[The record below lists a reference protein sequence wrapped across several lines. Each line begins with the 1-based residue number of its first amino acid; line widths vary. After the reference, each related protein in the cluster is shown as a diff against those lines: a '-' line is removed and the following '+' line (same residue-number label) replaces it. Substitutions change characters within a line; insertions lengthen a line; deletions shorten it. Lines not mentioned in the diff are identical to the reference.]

1 MTMPASTVDGSR
13 ERVTVGRVAGVFGTR
28 GWLRVV
34 SYTRPPDNL
43 LQYTPWWLHTAAGW
57 QAWQVVA
64 ARRHH
69 GGLIVHLAGID
80 DRAQAAALIRCDIA
94 IERAQLLPAAPGE
107 YYWVDLV
114 GLTVRNRAGLD
125 LGRVRGLFET
135 AAHDVLRVV
144 DSDGR
149 ERLIPFVQ
157 GVYVDTVNL
166 VARELWVDWH
176 PDD

>member
-1 MTMPASTVDGSR
+1 MTMPASPVDDAQ
-13 ERVTVGRVAGVFGTR
+13 ERVTVGRIAGVFGTR
-28 GWLRVV
+28 GWLRVI

-43 LQYTPWWLHTAAGW
+43 LQYTPWWLHTDVGW
-57 QAWQVVA
+57 QTWRVAA

-69 GGLIVHLAGID
+69 GGLIVNLAGVD
-80 DRAQAAALIRCDIA
+80 DREHAATLLRCDIA
-94 IERAQLLPAAPGE
+94 VARAQLPPPAPGE

-114 GLTVRNRAGLD
+114 GLTVRNRSGID

-144 DSDGR
+144 DADGR

-157 GVYVDTVNL
+157 GVHVDAVDL
-166 VARELWVDWH
+166 AGREVRVDWH